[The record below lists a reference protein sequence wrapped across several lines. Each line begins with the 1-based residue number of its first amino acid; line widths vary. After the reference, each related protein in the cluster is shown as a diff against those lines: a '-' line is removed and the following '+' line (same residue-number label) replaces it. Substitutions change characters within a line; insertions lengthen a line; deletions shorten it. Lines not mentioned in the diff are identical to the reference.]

1 MSLEACPDC
10 GREVSSSAESCP
22 SCGAPLCSDKQKGNP
37 PLLGLVAGAGVGL
50 VIGLT
55 TFSGRG
61 KLGTGMVIAI
71 PALLAI
77 VGFLVGRA
85 MTKK

>member
-1 MSLEACPDC
+1 MSMTSCKDC
-10 GREVSSSAESCP
+10 GKEISSSAAACP
-22 SCGAPLCSDKQKGNP
+22 SCGAPLRSDEQKGNP
-37 PLLGLVAGAGVGL
+37 PLLGLVAGAGVGVL
-50 VIGLT
+50 IGLT

-61 KLGTGMVIAI
+61 KLGTAMVIAL

-77 VGFLVGRA
+77 VGFLVGKA